1 MNTNGNTYTVIYSTV
16 LVVLVAAILSFVAM
30 SLQDKQNENVKMET
44 ISKVLTAAAESD
56 PSVTIDETTNV
67 MQMYADMV
75 TAAFFVDGSGKN
87 VESMELGK
95 EDLNRIEVPTTADL
109 KKQND
114 LLKKIDGGQTD
125 LLGQLRLPVFIFDV
139 NGTEIRVIPC
149 YGAGLWGPI
158 WGYIALAEDGK
169 TIDGAIFD
177 HKGET
182 PGLGSKIAEPA
193 FYIDRFKGKSLG
205 SGEPVFAIEKGKHE
219 DNPNCV
225 DAISGATITSKALGK
240 GIDMWARY
248 CRPYLEKAAA
258 TAASAVADTAAV
270 TDTIPAVAGTEPIN
284 NMEE

>member
-114 LLKKIDGGQTD
+114 EYRKMKNIETKGRNLYVKDFGEEVTDEEFLDYFRQFGEIEGGKIMRDSQEPHLSKK
-125 LLGQLRLPVFIFDV
+125 F
-139 NGTEIRVIPC
+139 
-149 YGAGLWGPI
+149 
-158 WGYIALAEDGK
+158 
-169 TIDGAIFD
+169 
-177 HKGET
+177 
-182 PGLGSKIAEPA
+182 
-193 FYIDRFKGKSLG
+193 
-205 SGEPVFAIEKGKHE
+205 GEPV
-219 DNPNCV
+219 
-225 DAISGATITSKALGK
+225 S
-240 GIDMWARY
+240 
-248 CRPYLEKAAA
+248 
-258 TAASAVADTAAV
+258 
-270 TDTIPAVAGTEPIN
+270 
-284 NMEE
+284 